1 MYFNYYEPFVFPAY
15 NLMFSI
21 KVQNIN
27 LKEMGNDINH
37 LKLIREKNLNDLVV
51 AHLNITS
58 ISNKF

>member
-1 MYFNYYEPFVFPAY
+1 
-15 NLMFSI
+15 
-21 KVQNIN
+21 
-27 LKEMGNDINH
+27 MGNDINH